1 MVLLPRYTL
10 FVRLFHSNAFNL
22 AKSSSKKSSKPLKAT
37 NIDYDIQPLKLK
49 LDKCIHAFEQSLDK
63 IRIGRANPAILDP
76 VLVNLNQKQI
86 PLTQIAQIHVKDAS
100 NLMVVLPDED
110 LTGLVEKSIKGH
122 SKLGLNPIKIDSTT
136 LKVPIPRMTEE
147 SKKALLKS
155 IHVSAEK
162 TRVVIR
168 KHRQD
173 TRKQIKTVSPEATT
187 DTTKLIENLIQIE
200 TDGSIKKVDS
210 LSQLKESEINQ
221 N

>member
-110 LTGLVEKSIKGH
+110 LIC
-122 SKLGLNPIKIDSTT
+122 N
-136 LKVPIPRMTEE
+136 RMTEE